1 MSTFEQLKMIYSQF
15 SNIADEIKSMINNE
29 EYNEAISKIQYTET
43 LIEKLALVK
52 NNIIITDAEK
62 EEMLEIE
69 AEFIKKEK
77 SNLDFLTGLHADVAV
92 KLREVNQS
100 LKITKAYAQNTTRPG
115 GSILD
120 MSE

>member
-29 EYNEAISKIQYTET
+29 EYNEAISKIQYKET

>member
-29 EYNEAISKIQYTET
+29 EYNEAISKIQYKET

-52 NNIIITDAEK
+52 NNITITDAEK

-100 LKITKAYAQNTTRPG
+100 LKITKAYAQNTTRQG